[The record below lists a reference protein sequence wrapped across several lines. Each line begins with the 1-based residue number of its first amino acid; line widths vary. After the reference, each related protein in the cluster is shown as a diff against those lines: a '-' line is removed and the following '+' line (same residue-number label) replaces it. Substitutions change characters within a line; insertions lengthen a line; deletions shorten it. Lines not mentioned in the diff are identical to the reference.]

1 MTTIRVQRQIEE
13 LMEQMF
19 PGLDIAAITPTDPVN
34 DETDVYLIEMEDGRE
49 YWAFDDQSDIR
60 MLSKNSIYADPVDAY
75 EALEALRES
84 LAQEE
89 IGDRS
94 DYL

>member
-49 YWAFDDQSDIR
+49 Y
-60 MLSKNSIYADPVDAY
+60 
-75 EALEALRES
+75 
-84 LAQEE
+84 
-89 IGDRS
+89 
-94 DYL
+94 

>member
-19 PGLDIAAITPTDPVN
+19 PGQDIETITPMDPVN

-49 YWAFDDQSDIR
+49 YWAFDDQQEIR
-60 MLSKNSIYADPVDAY
+60 MLSCNSIYADPLTAY
-75 EALEALRES
+75 EALEELRES
-84 LAQEE
+84 MAEE
-89 IGDRS
+89 EVEDRS
-94 DYL
+94 QYL